1 MNEGRLPELEPTA
14 AGRPETPL
22 AVVQGRAFTEQP
34 RDLYI
39 PPGALLV
46 NLPLFEG
53 PLDLLLYLIRRNDFD
68 ILDLPV
74 AEVAGQY
81 MQYIEMM
88 EDMQFEVAAEYLVMS
103 STLIEI
109 KSRMLL
115 PRPAVLE
122 DGEETEEDARAEL
135 IRRLIEYQ
143 RFKNAAVHLD
153 KLPRL
158 ERDFV
163 ALQVSTDH
171 LELSRPA
178 PEVQFDELLRALSEA
193 LHNASLYRPHRVPR
207 EALSVSGRITMILD
221 LLGGSSLLS
230 FYDCF
235 AGREGRAGAVVTFL
249 ALLEMMRSGMI
260 EITQDLHSGTIY
272 LRRIS

>member
-1 MNEGRLPELEPTA
+1 MSEGRLAEPEPTMA
-14 AGRPETPL
+14 DRPETPL

-39 PPGALLV
+39 PPRALLI

-74 AEVAGQY
+74 AEVADQY

-115 PRPAVLE
+115 PRPVVGE

-135 IRRLIEYQ
+135 VRRLIEYQ

-158 ERDFV
+158 DRDFI
-163 ALQVSTDH
+163 ALQVFTDH
-171 LELSRPA
+171 LELPKPA
-178 PEVQFDELLRALSEA
+178 PEVQFEELLRAFSEV
-193 LHNASLYRPHRVPR
+193 LHNASLYRPHRVLR
-207 EALSVSGRITMILD
+207 ESLSVSDRITMVLD
-221 LLGGSSLLS
+221 LLGDNKLLS

-235 AGREGRAGAVVTFL
+235 AMHEGRAGAVVTFL
-249 ALLEMMRSGMI
+249 ALLEMMRSSMI
-260 EITQDLHSGTIY
+260 EITQEAHSGTIY
-272 LRRIS
+272 LRRIL